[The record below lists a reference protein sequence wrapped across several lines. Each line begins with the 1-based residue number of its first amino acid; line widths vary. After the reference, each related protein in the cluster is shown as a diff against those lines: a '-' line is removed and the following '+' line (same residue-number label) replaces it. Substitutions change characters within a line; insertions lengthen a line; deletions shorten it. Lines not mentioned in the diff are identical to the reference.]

1 MWLRSE
7 ENEVNDKGGDWGV
20 GGGGVLSQVSAAPT
34 GYVRC
39 FSPFRL
45 CEIPNRFVKI
55 LALNREWFAQK
66 LDMYG

>member
-20 GGGGVLSQVSAAPT
+20 GGGGYSL
-34 GYVRC
+34 RC
-39 FSPFRL
+39 LQLQQGMSDVFRL
-45 CEIPNRFVKI
+45 LDFCEIPNRFVKI